1 MPKGAL
7 LMANVKTKG
16 TQLFTVIGGQVVKFI
31 CMKKIGFGQDSFS
44 KLDVTCLE
52 SDIRE
57 YERGIRDPGEG
68 AIAIDYNDTNTSHD
82 KLAEIADSG
91 EKLEWFVGTGESTSA
106 PTYDATTGIDL
117 PDDRTWLTFKGYLND
132 AAPNDL
138 EVDATMGY
146 EYTLV
151 RTSKVTR
158 TKRTVTP

>member
-16 TQLFTVIGGQVVKFI
+16 TQLFTVIDGQVVKFI

-52 SDIRE
+52 AEIRE

-91 EKLEWFVGTGESTSA
+91 EKLDWYVGTGESTSA

-117 PDDRTWLTFKGYLND
+117 PDDRNWLSFKGYLND

-138 EVDATMGY
+138 EVDAMMGY